1 MVKAIKGVVLTF
13 PPAEVSQQLKLLRHN
28 TCISKDVGN
37 YDVDFRDYTFFF
49 SLIKDFECS

>member
-28 TCISKDVGN
+28 ISNDVGN

-49 SLIKDFECS
+49 QFDERF